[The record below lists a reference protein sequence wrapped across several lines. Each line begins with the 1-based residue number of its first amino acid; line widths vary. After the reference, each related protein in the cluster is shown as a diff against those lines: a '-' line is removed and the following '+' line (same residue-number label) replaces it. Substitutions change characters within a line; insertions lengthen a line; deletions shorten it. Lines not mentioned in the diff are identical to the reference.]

1 MVLELPASKYPEL
14 ALVFLTENLCFS
26 YWSGKL
32 GILMLQSMLSQVLM
46 KVLLLAV
53 CLQIDAIILEKVG
66 LIK

>member
-1 MVLELPASKYPEL
+1 
-14 ALVFLTENLCFS
+14 
-26 YWSGKL
+26 
-32 GILMLQSMLSQVLM
+32 MLSQVLM